1 MKKLLLIIYIL
12 ARCKCFGVQSANQ
25 DVKNSNGKKLFDASS
40 VAPSDAIDIKN
51 INGKHYYVY
60 HVKSGDGWYS
70 IARKFN
76 ISYSELRLANK
87 EKDDHLYPGREIL
100 VPANKLKPTD
110 PFYKKKYVDVHKT
123 SSFEKQEVKLHM
135 VTSSQ
140 TLFSIAKMYGKSVG
154 QLKEW
159 NKLTSNTIS
168 LGQKL
173 IIAKDATEEKDIV
186 KKEPEDK
193 TAISSTTTTTKIVEL
208 KSSDILPLKKQE
220 VIMEQKDLPKEKV
233 DFKTSENTEE
243 KKNNIPVQN
252 VPAIEKESSDEKIVF
267 ANGRYEVNENGL
279 ATFIEDEDTN
289 TDKYYA
295 LHRTAPIGTVIRVLN
310 MANSRKIYVKINGQ
324 LSDASENEGIIIKIS
339 KASAEKLGVT
349 EKSFQANLLYG
360 INKE

>member
-12 ARCKCFGVQSANQ
+12 TGCECFGVQSANQ
-25 DVKNSNGKKLFDASS
+25 DVKNSNGKKLFDSSS

-60 HVKSGDGWYS
+60 HVKSGDGWFS
-70 IARKFN
+70 IARKFK
-76 ISYSELRLANK
+76 IAYSELRLANK
-87 EKDDHLYPGREIL
+87 EIDDHLYPGREIL

-110 PFYKKKYVDVHKT
+110 PFYKKKHLDVRKT
-123 SSFEKQEVKLHM
+123 SSFEKQEVKLHT

-159 NKLTSNTIS
+159 NKLSSNTIS

-173 IIAKDATEEKDIV
+173 IVTNDATEEKEIV
-186 KKEPEDK
+186 KKIPEDK
-193 TAISSTTTTTKIVEL
+193 SAISSTTTTTKIVEL
-208 KSSDILPLKKQE
+208 KSPDIPPVKIQ
-220 VIMEQKDLPKEKV
+220 
-233 DFKTSENTEE
+233 EE
-243 KKNNIPVQN
+243 KKNNIPVEN
-252 VPAIEKESSDEKIVF
+252 VPAMEKESSDEKIVF

-279 ATFIEDEDTN
+279 ATFIEDEDSN

-310 MANSRKIYVKINGQ
+310 MSNSRKIYVKINGQ

-339 KASAEKLGVT
+339 KTSAEKLGVT
-349 EKSFQANLLYG
+349 EKSFQVNLLYG

>member
-25 DVKNSNGKKLFDASS
+25 DVKNSNGKKLFDSSS

-60 HVKSGDGWYS
+60 HVKSGDSWYS

-76 ISYSELRLANK
+76 IAYSELRLANK

-110 PFYKKKYVDVHKT
+110 PFYKKKHVDVQKT
-123 SSFEKQEVKLHM
+123 SSFEKQEVKFHT

-140 TLFSIAKMYGKSVG
+140 TLFSIAKMYSKSVG

-173 IIAKDATEEKDIV
+173 IVTNDATEEKEIV
-186 KKEPEDK
+186 KKIPEDK
-193 TAISSTTTTTKIVEL
+193 SAIRSTTTTTKIAEL
-208 KSSDILPLKKQE
+208 KSPDIPPVKIQ
-220 VIMEQKDLPKEKV
+220 
-233 DFKTSENTEE
+233 EE
-243 KKNNIPVQN
+243 KKSNIPVEN
-252 VPAIEKESSDEKIVF
+252 VPAMEKESSDEKIVF

-279 ATFIEDEDTN
+279 ATFIEDEDSN

-310 MANSRKIYVKINGQ
+310 MSNSRKIYVKINGQ
-324 LSDASENEGIIIKIS
+324 LSDNSENEGIIIKIS

-349 EKSFQANLLYG
+349 EKSFQVNLLYG